1 MCYQHK
7 KLNCI
12 VLVLWEAKDLNHEI
26 VEESF
31 EQQCI
36 SGNCLATFNSVFEM
50 SKERNG
56 LEKTQFK
63 GK

>member
-1 MCYQHK
+1 M
-7 KLNCI
+7 
-12 VLVLWEAKDLNHEI
+12 LVLWEAKDLNHEI